1 MVKISHL
8 PFYGGAKGQTLQITQ
23 TADGKVMTQ
32 IIEKELTPQ
41 EPSPSDFEHPP
52 LPSKFGDYDK
62 HLKNIHQTALK
73 IIKLQEQAK
82 KQGELNENQQAAY
95 EANMDALNASA
106 KNLAQIDDE
115 TDDDEDILES
125 RETGLSSWLQRRKPN
140 KTKDKVK
147 DEEAEKKKKEE
158 EKKKKEQ
165 EEEKKRKEEEKKK
178 LEAHEYEEGDDG
190 NEGVA
195 INLPSE
201 DASVAEA
208 KPVGL
213 AVAGKFYIFSFNLH

>member
-1 MVKISHL
+1 
-8 PFYGGAKGQTLQITQ
+8 
-23 TADGKVMTQ
+23 MTQ
-32 IIEKELTPQ
+32 IIEKELTPA
-41 EPSPSDFEHPP
+41 EPSPSDFEYPP

-82 KQGELNENQQAAY
+82 KQGELNESQKAAY
-95 EANMDALNASA
+95 QANMDVLNTSA
-106 KNLAQIDDE
+106 KNLAQFDDD
-115 TDDDEDILES
+115 TDDEDILES
-125 RETGLSSWLQRRKPN
+125 RETGLSSWFQRRKPN

-147 DEEAEKKKKEE
+147 EEETEKKKKEEENKKKEQEEAKKKKEE
-158 EKKKKEQ
+158 EKKK
-165 EEEKKRKEEEKKK
+165 EE
-178 LEAHEYEEGDDG
+178 AQGYEEGDD
-190 NEGVA
+190 EDGVA

-213 AVAGKFYIFSFNLH
+213 AVAGNLPFYSSNTFYIYHLESNLK